1 MDNEDEE
8 RWRDH
13 VPEPEQVGDSSRIS
27 DSAWNDLVSR
37 FDDPSGAAA
46 DMPSDEVR
54 ERLEETERWQ
64 PEPAAPI
71 GWRTAS
77 PTLMLSVL
85 AAFGALIALLIGVV
99 FFRPL
104 PGWFLPVSIAVLLG
118 GAVGLFFHLPKQ
130 RGFGDDNG
138 AAV

>member
-1 MDNEDEE
+1 MKDEDEE
-8 RWRDH
+8 RWRDE
-13 VPEPEQVGDSSRIS
+13 VPGPEQVGDSARVS
-27 DSAWNDLVSR
+27 DSLWSDLVGR
-37 FDDPSGAAA
+37 LDEPSAATA
-46 DMPSDEVR
+46 DMSAEEVR
-54 ERLEETERWQ
+54 ERLEETERWE

-77 PTLMLSVL
+77 PTLVLSMI
-85 AAFGALIALLIGVV
+85 ATFGAIAGVLLGVI

-104 PGWFLPVSIAVLLG
+104 PGWFLPVSIAVGLG

-130 RGFGDDNG
+130 RHLGDDNG